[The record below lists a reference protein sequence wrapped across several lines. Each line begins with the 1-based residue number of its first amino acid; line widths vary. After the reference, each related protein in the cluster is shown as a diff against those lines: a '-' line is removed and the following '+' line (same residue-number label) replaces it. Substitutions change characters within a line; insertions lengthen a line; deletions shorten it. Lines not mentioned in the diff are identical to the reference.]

1 MTGLVNLVRLHR
13 WILDEK
19 RQNLADLLQLA
30 ERFKEELGVLE
41 QSLEAERTEASRT
54 LDGALAFQTYIAP
67 ALDRRGKLRR
77 TIANL
82 DSEIELARDEVGA
95 AFQELKK
102 YETAQEIQERHQNAE
117 RRRRDQVILDELGV
131 SLYRRNRAAGE
142 G

>member
-1 MTGLVNLVRLHR
+1 MTGLTNLVRLHR

-19 RQNLADLLQLA
+19 RQTLVDLLQLV
-30 ERFKEELGVLE
+30 ERFKGELGVLE
-41 QSLEAERTEASRT
+41 QSLDAERTEASRT

-67 ALDRRGKLRR
+67 ALDRRSKLRQ

-82 DSEIELARDEVGA
+82 DSEIDLARDEVGA

-102 YETAQEIQERHQNAE
+102 YETAQEIQQRHQDTE
-117 RRRRDQVILDELGV
+117 RRRRDQVTLDDLGV

>member
-1 MTGLVNLVRLHR
+1 MTGLTNLVRLHR

-19 RQNLADLLQLA
+19 RQTLVDLLQLV
-30 ERFKEELGVLE
+30 ERFKGELGVLE
-41 QSLEAERTEASRT
+41 QSLDAERTEASRT

-67 ALDRRGKLRR
+67 ALDRRGKLRQ

-102 YETAQEIQERHQNAE
+102 YETAQEIQERHHDTE
-117 RRRRDQVILDELGV
+117 RRRRDQVTLDDLGV
-131 SLYRRNRAAGE
+131 SLYRRNRAAGD

>member
-1 MTGLVNLVRLHR
+1 MTGLAILVRLHR
-13 WILDEK
+13 RILDEK

-30 ERFKEELGVLE
+30 ERFKDELGVLE

-54 LDGALAFQTYIAP
+54 PNGALAFQTYIAP
-67 ALDRRGKLRR
+67 ALDRRGKLRQ

-102 YETAQEIQERHQNAE
+102 YEMAQEIEKRHEAAE
-117 RRRRDQVILDELGV
+117 RGHRDRPGRRR
-131 SLYRRNRAAGE
+131 S
-142 G
+142 

>member
-1 MTGLVNLVRLHR
+1 MTGLTNLVRLHR

-19 RQNLADLLQLA
+19 RQTLVDLLQLV
-30 ERFKEELGVLE
+30 ERFKGELGVLE
-41 QSLEAERTEASRT
+41 QSLDAERTEASRT

-67 ALDRRGKLRR
+67 ALDRRAKLRQ
-77 TIANL
+77 TVANL

-102 YETAQEIQERHQNAE
+102 YETAQEIQQRHQDTE
-117 RRRRDQVILDELGV
+117 RRRRDQVTLDDLGV